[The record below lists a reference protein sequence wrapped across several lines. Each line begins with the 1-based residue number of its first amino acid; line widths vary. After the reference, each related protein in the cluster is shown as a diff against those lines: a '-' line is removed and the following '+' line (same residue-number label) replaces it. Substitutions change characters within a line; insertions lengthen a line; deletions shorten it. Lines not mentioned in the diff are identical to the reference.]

1 MFTEV
6 DKSPLS
12 CSMERTRRANRIVK
26 RAVNAA
32 LVALPLS
39 FADTLAS
46 TQDLHD
52 SVMYDAAPQFF
63 EVAHTKCRDYTNYIA
78 KKNFSVVSATCGQH
92 QIIWLL
98 KPASR
103 KTGAGKG
110 GQVVDQRKIRPLR
123 EGENFLSGPYCY
135 DKSGKEVN
143 LSGIFQWKGKHDI
156 QPGRKVIVEAWIPDI
171 EHERFQMM
179 SKSVISGI
187 RCSVGE
193 DE

>member
-1 MFTEV
+1 
-6 DKSPLS
+6 
-12 CSMERTRRANRIVK
+12 
-26 RAVNAA
+26 
-32 LVALPLS
+32 VA
-39 FADTLAS
+39 
-46 TQDLHD
+46 
-52 SVMYDAAPQFF
+52 
-63 EVAHTKCRDYTNYIA
+63 
-78 KKNFSVVSATCGQH
+78 
-92 QIIWLL
+92 
-98 KPASR
+98 
-103 KTGAGKG
+103 
-110 GQVVDQRKIRPLR
+110 VDQRKIRPLR

-156 QPGRKVIVEAWIPDI
+156 QPGSKVIVEAWVPDI